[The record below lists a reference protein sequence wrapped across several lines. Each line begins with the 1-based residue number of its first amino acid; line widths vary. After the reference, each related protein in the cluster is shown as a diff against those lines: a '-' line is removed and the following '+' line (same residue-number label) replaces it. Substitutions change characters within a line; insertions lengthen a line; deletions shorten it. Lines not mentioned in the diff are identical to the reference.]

1 MHRSCFC
8 TTAQRSSYTGERSRG
23 SPATQ
28 HPKRLRGL
36 PRAYITEVSP
46 TSRPA
51 CRSAAFPLPE
61 SQRPRSLDLQPPPVN
76 HTLRLAPNSGQTAQV
91 RHDLIRSGRI
101 EVCGDSPNA
110 LAGLMMDLP
119 DIPADELD

>member
-1 MHRSCFC
+1 MPLGGF
-8 TTAQRSSYTGERSRG
+8 SSPGV
-23 SPATQ
+23 PATEI
-28 HPKRLRGL
+28 
-36 PRAYITEVSP
+36 PRP
-46 TSRPA
+46 
-51 CRSAAFPLPE
+51 SA
-61 SQRPRSLDLQPPPVN
+61 PPVN